1 MTPEYRILIVG
12 GYGTFGGRL
21 VELLEN
27 DARLTLLVAGRSLEQ
42 ARTYCAQRVAAMATL
57 VPTVFDRISG
67 GTKVLT
73 ELRVRVVVDASGP
86 FQAYGDRRYSLI
98 ERCIECGVNY
108 LDLADGSDF
117 VSGVAKFDEAARAAG
132 IYVLSGVSSFPVLT
146 AAVVRH
152 LSPDVA
158 LITSIRG
165 GIAPS
170 PYAGVGVNVIRAI
183 ASYAGQPIA
192 LKRGG
197 KLVTAY
203 PLTESMRF
211 TIAVPGHVPLKNIRF
226 SLVDVPDLRS
236 LAQIWPQADDV
247 WMGAGPVPAILH
259 WLLTGFA
266 WVVRLRLMP
275 SLSWL
280 ASAIYFVTNHVRW
293 GEHRGGMFVE
303 IRGKAADGSTIKREW
318 HLLAEGRDGPLIP
331 SMAVEAIVR
340 KSLSGQ
346 TPRPGAR
353 TAVSDV
359 NLSDYQEL
367 FARRTIFTGVRQRE
381 SIEFQP
387 LFRRIL
393 GEAWELL
400 PPPIRRLHSTTSIAM
415 YSGRCTV
422 TQGRNPIARAVTA
435 LVGFP
440 KSGADLPIAV
450 KLTTDGTGERW
461 DRTVADRT
469 FSSTQRLAKGRS
481 EGLVCERF
489 GILAVDMALVLHAS
503 SLTYVIRRW
512 SLLGIPMPLWLGPK
526 TTATESADADGRFCF
541 DIKLWH
547 PFIGLL
553 VHYAGWLCP
562 ADDGKPK
569 T

>member
-1 MTPEYRILIVG
+1 MTSEFRILIVG

-42 ARTYCAQRVAAMATL
+42 ARTYCAKRSSAEATL
-57 VPTVFDRISG
+57 VPTLFDRLNSDA
-67 GTKVLT
+67 KVLAQ
-73 ELRVRVVVDASGP
+73 LRATIVVDASGP
-86 FQAYGDRRYSLI
+86 FQAYGDQRYSLI
-98 ERCIECGVNY
+98 ERCIKCGVNY

-117 VSGVAKFDEAARAAG
+117 VSGVEKFDEAARSAG

-152 LSPDVA
+152 MSRDVA

-197 KLVTAY
+197 KFVTAY

-211 TIAVPGHVPLKNIRF
+211 TIAVPGHLPLNNIRF
-226 SLVDVPDLRS
+226 SLVDVPDLQT
-236 LAQIWPQADDV
+236 LARIWPRADDV

-266 WVVRLRLMP
+266 WLIRLRLMP
-275 SLSWL
+275 SLLWL

-318 HLLAEGRDGPLIP
+318 HLLAEGKDGPLIP

-346 TPRPGAR
+346 VPVPGAR
-353 TAVSDV
+353 TAISDV
-359 NLSDYQEL
+359 NLSEYQEL

-381 SIEFQP
+381 PIEGQP
-387 LFRRIL
+387 LFHHIL
-393 GEAWELL
+393 GEAWDIL
-400 PPPIRRLHSTTSIAM
+400 PLPIKQLHSITSISM

-422 TQGRNPIARAVTA
+422 TQGSNPIARAVTA

-440 KSGADLPIAV
+440 RSGADLPIVV
-450 KLTTDGTGERW
+450 KLLAEGTGERW
-461 DRTVADRT
+461 VRTVGDRT

-481 EGLVCERF
+481 EGLLRERF
-489 GILAVDMALVLHAS
+489 GILAVDMALVFRGS
-503 SLTYVIRRW
+503 NLTYVIRRW
-512 SLLGIPMPLWLGPK
+512 SLLGMPMPLWLGPK
-526 TTATESADADGRFCF
+526 TTASESTDAEGRFCF

-553 VHYAGWLCP
+553 VHYAGWLCCY
-562 ADDGKPK
+562 DR
-569 T
+569 